1 MLIMKTYK
9 VKIERT
15 AEADLHNLFRFLVS
29 LMSREGAN
37 RYIDTLIN
45 EVQSLSILADLYR
58 SSRHVN
64 IRKFHPK
71 ARRMVLHNKKWVY
84 IFHVEEDVVVVDRI
98 YPAKMIAK

>member
-1 MLIMKTYK
+1 MKTYK

-37 RYIDTLIN
+37 RYIDTLIT

-58 SSRHVN
+58 PSRQVDV
-64 IRKFHPK
+64 RRFHPK
-71 ARRMVLHNKKWVY
+71 ARRMVSHNKKWF
-84 IFHVEEDVVVVDRI
+84 ISSMS
-98 YPAKMIAK
+98 KMTLSLWIGFVLQR